1 MEIRYAYLQTDNEI
15 SGALEQLLKAPL
27 LAIDTETTGLDPH
40 TSDLLLL
47 QISDVQNNYVFN
59 LLADNS
65 FSRKDVTHPNWKML
79 QAILQGPATK
89 IAHNMVFDFKMMRAH
104 FGYEMKNLYDTM
116 LAERILTVGK
126 EGVPKKMPAL
136 KNIVPKYTDLTS
148 ADMKKGIRAGFYAG
162 YVIKEFSEAQIEYS
176 ARDTAVLL
184 PIYYNQMFQ
193 LQDQDMVGVMELEA
207 DVIPVIAS
215 MEYMG
220 VNLDIEVWRRAIKEL
235 DAERVHHRRQANEY
249 LKPLSKQESLFEDY
263 CSLSVDSNTQMIKA
277 LRQLGLPIEDSVN
290 RQVLERLEVE
300 HPIIKSILEYRK
312 LQKLVTGYGEGLID
326 KINPITGRLHG
337 SFGQIVDTGRTSSR
351 DPNLQ
356 NIPSA
361 EKCALRDCFVAPEG
375 YVCLGA
381 DYGAQELRIIAAVS
395 GEDNML
401 TAFKQGKDIHT
412 STAALVFKR
421 DIDEMSA
428 LLKSREHKLN
438 SQQSDLVTKEEKEA
452 NSQRKIAKNCNF
464 LIAYSGGP
472 TKLAATANITENFA
486 KEVMGNHARAFPAL
500 KDYIRD
506 YGNLALQNLYSTTL
520 LGRKRFYW
528 LPDTDSPDYF
538 KIQAAV
544 KRQGVNH
551 VVQGTAGDMLKAA
564 MVLTHNNFDDKFG
577 RENAY
582 LWSVVHDELQCIV
595 REDLVEEAQKVLVD
609 SMQQAFYKFIP
620 EDVCYAKVDS
630 QWDPHHWVH

>member
-312 LQKLVTGYGEGLID
+312 LQKLVTGYGEGLLERL
-326 KINPITGRLHG
+326 NPVTGRLHC
-337 SFGQIVDTGRTSSR
+337 SFLQLGTESGRSSSAK
-351 DPNLQ
+351 PNLQ
-356 NIPSA
+356 NIPGA
-361 EKCALRDCFVAPEG
+361 EKCSLRDCFIAPDG
-375 YVCLGA
+375 YSCLGA
-381 DYGAQELRIIAAVS
+381 DFSQQELRVIAVIAN
-395 GEDNML
+395 EQNML
-401 TAFKQGKDIHT
+401 EAYRQGEDIHT
-412 STAALVFKR
+412 QVCSKIFRR
-421 DIDEMSA
+421 DLEELKM
-428 LLKSREHKLN
+428 LLEHREKKLDD
-438 SQQSDLVTKEEKEA
+438 QQGDLITEQEKEA
-452 NSQRKIAKNCNF
+452 NMQRKITKNCNF
-464 LIAYSGGP
+464 LLCYGGGP
-472 TKLAATANITENFA
+472 SKLAVTANISEAFA
-486 KEVMGNHARAFPAL
+486 KEVMSNHGKAFPAL
-500 KDYIRD
+500 KDYIQD
-506 YGNLALQNLYSTTL
+506 YGDLTLKNLYSSTL
-520 LGRKRFYW
+520 LGRKRYYW
-528 LPDTDSPDYF
+528 LPDQSNPDYF
-538 KIQAAV
+538 KIQAAI
-544 KRQGVNH
+544 KRRGVNH
-551 VVQGTAGDMLKAA
+551 VIQGTSADITKKAL
-564 MVLTHNNFDDKFG
+564 VYIQNRFDSRFG
-577 RENAY
+577 RESAY
-582 LWSVVHDELQCIV
+582 LWSVVHDEAIAMVKTELVQEAQTV
-595 REDLVEEAQKVLVD
+595 LVEAMED
-609 SMQQAFYKFIP
+609 AFYDFIP
-620 EDVCYAKVDS
+620 KDVCPIKVSSSYDK
-630 QWDPHHWVH
+630 HWSH